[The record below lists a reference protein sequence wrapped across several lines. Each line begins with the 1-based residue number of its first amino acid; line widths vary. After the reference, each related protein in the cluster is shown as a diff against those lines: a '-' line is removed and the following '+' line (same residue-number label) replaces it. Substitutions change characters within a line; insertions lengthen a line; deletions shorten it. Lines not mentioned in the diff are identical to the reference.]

1 MPGRLKIF
9 TPFRGQ
15 VDVIGM
21 GFGGGVV
28 TVCVE
33 YRRGSD
39 GDKVR
44 DSFELETLGLSE
56 VDMGNLR
63 SHYESFFSEFVD

>member
-1 MPGRLKIF
+1 MAGRLKIF
-9 TPFRGQ
+9 TPFRGH

-33 YRRGSD
+33 YRRVGD
-39 GDKVR
+39 GDRAR
-44 DSFELETLGLSE
+44 DSFELETLGLSDA
-56 VDMGNLR
+56 DMGNLR